1 MDRRILLVGKLNKIL
16 RNLNEILERTF
27 TMQLC
32 ADELDLVKGMTKIF
46 KPDMVII
53 STSELNHENPEIFD
67 YYFGA
72 YKKIP
77 VVVVGTAD
85 ECDNYKGYFESEQFE
100 KMLRPVGKN
109 QLIEKCCEIMKITP
123 EEAEKERNEIVKKV
137 AAKKEKSGPRKTI
150 MIVDDSSLA
159 IRSTKAML
167 ENQYNIMV
175 STSGLRALEFMHKRK
190 PDLVLLDYDMPK
202 FDGKDTLENMR
213 MDDNLKDIPVFFLT
227 AVADAQHITAVLK
240 LNPEGY
246 FLKPLEKEKVLAAIE
261 ECLKNIDTSEQKQ

>member
-1 MDRRILLVGKLNKIL
+1 MDRRILLVGKLNKVL

-27 TMQLC
+27 NMQLC
-32 ADELDLVKGMTKIF
+32 AYELDLVKGMTKIF

-72 YKKIP
+72 YRKIP
-77 VVVVGTAD
+77 VIVVGTQE
-85 ECDNYKGYFESEQFE
+85 ECEHYKGYLESDQFE
-100 KMLRPVGKN
+100 KMVRPVGKN
-109 QLIEKCCEIMKITP
+109 QLITKCCEVMNISP
-123 EEAEKERNEIVKKV
+123 EEAEKEKNDAVKKA
-137 AAKKEKSGPRKTI
+137 AAKKKQSAPRKTI

-159 IRSTKAML
+159 VRSTKAML
-167 ENQYNIMV
+167 EKQYNIMV
-175 STSGLRALEFMHKRK
+175 ATSGLKAIEFMHKKK

-202 FDGKDTLENMR
+202 FDGKDTLQHMR
-213 MDDNLKDIPVFFLT
+213 SDDNLKDIPVFFLT
-227 AVADAQHITAVLK
+227 AIADTKHITAVLK

-261 ECLKNIDTSEQKQ
+261 EHLG